1 MLGKRSDQKGLW
13 EADRLYLDYV
23 GKDTFYGLLASLR
36 GQLFSDDDFAEIY
49 CPDNGRDS
57 VPPSL
62 LATALLLQTYDKVSD
77 AEAKARADFDIRWKV
92 ALGIEIEDR
101 PFAKSTLQLFRAQLI
116 LHDKVREVFEGS
128 LRLARQSGYLK
139 KRGMRVALDTT
150 YILGRGAVKDTYNL
164 LADGIVKLLRVL
176 AVVANTTVGEWAE
189 AQGYEKYFGS
199 SIKGEA
205 TIDWSDRKAR
215 AALLGEIV
223 ADADRLLELARQ
235 AWVELPE
242 DSGQRQ
248 SIVDGA
254 ELLGQLL
261 LQDVERKSGDGDG
274 DAADDDDGVSIR
286 DGVSKDRMLSVHD
299 PELRHGHKSSRR
311 RFNGHKAAIVVDTD
325 SQLITA
331 VDVLP
336 GNAPDNLGALELVEQ
351 SEASTGSVVEEAMG
365 DAAYGDGGTRQT
377 FADAGRRLVAKVP
390 GRPDRKHYPKND
402 FHLDLAAG
410 SCTCPAG
417 QVTHA
422 IVPAGKRTDRA
433 GRVYR
438 LQAFQFDGA
447 VCGVCPLR
455 PQCIA
460 AQGRKG
466 RRVLIHPQEG
476 MLQQARALQQSA
488 DYDEYRARRV
498 VVEHRLARLVQL
510 GIRQSRYFGR
520 VKTKFQLYLAAT
532 VANLT
537 LVAGKIGL
545 LGSTDG
551 GAAGHRVARNDV
563 HAVVANAAANFSA
576 VRLGQLWSLILLTS
590 ALLPQLHFQIRAFR
604 PLGGLRGIGLH
615 ETAVAVGQVQHEV
628 VHLPLHSA
636 NDRLPLPEIT
646 LGVARRMGQRHEHLL
661 RPPPTLPD
669 VVLDYG
675 VLTLKTVLIPETL
688 EDAPGRVPLLP
699 GNFAIA
705 FQYRV
710 DHAGE
715 GLILSL
721 SKGWVAVVGLPADSL
736 AAPRVQHLAHRVPVQ
751 AERPGG
757 FPNAHP
763 LHQAGPARPK
773 IHLHCKHPLHLP
785 QADSQPF
792 RRRWTVQF
800 PNATIRRSSRPRGP
814 ISRRH

>member
-23 GKDTFYGLLASLR
+23 GQDTFYGLLASLR

-101 PFAKSTLQLFRAQLI
+101 PFAKSTLQMFRAQLI
-116 LHDKVREVFEGS
+116 LHDKVREVFESS

-176 AVVANTTVGEWAE
+176 AAVANIAVGEWAE
-189 AQGYEKYFGS
+189 GQGYERYFGS

-205 TIDWSDRKAR
+205 VIDWSDRKAR
-215 AALLGEIV
+215 RKLLGEIV

-242 DSGQRQ
+242 DSVQRQ
-248 SIVDGA
+248 SIVAGA

-261 LQDVERKSGDGDG
+261 LQDVERKSGDVDA
-274 DAADDDDGVSIR
+274 DAADDGVSIR

-351 SEASTGSVVEEAMG
+351 SEASTGSVVDEAMG

-390 GRPDRKHYPKND
+390 GRPDRKHFPKND
-402 FHLDLAAG
+402 FHLDLAVG

-417 QVTHA
+417 QVTGA
-422 IVPAGKRTDRA
+422 IVPAGKRTDGA

-455 PQCIA
+455 SQCIA
-460 AQGRKG
+460 AKGRKG
-466 RRVLIHPQEG
+466 RRVQIHPQEAL
-476 MLQQARALQQSA
+476 LQQARALQQSA

-510 GIRQSRYFGR
+510 GIRQSRYFGK

-545 LGSTDG
+545 SGSTGG
-551 GAAGHRVARNDV
+551 GAAGHRVVRNDV
-563 HAVVANAAANFSA
+563 RAVVANAAANFS
-576 VRLGQLWSLILLTS
+576 VIRLGQLWSVILLTS

-604 PLGGLRGIGLH
+604 P
-615 ETAVAVGQVQHEV
+615 
-628 VHLPLHSA
+628 
-636 NDRLPLPEIT
+636 
-646 LGVARRMGQRHEHLL
+646 
-661 RPPPTLPD
+661 
-669 VVLDYG
+669 
-675 VLTLKTVLIPETL
+675 
-688 EDAPGRVPLLP
+688 
-699 GNFAIA
+699 
-705 FQYRV
+705 
-710 DHAGE
+710 
-715 GLILSL
+715 
-721 SKGWVAVVGLPADSL
+721 
-736 AAPRVQHLAHRVPVQ
+736 
-751 AERPGG
+751 G
-757 FPNAHP
+757 F
-763 LHQAGPARPK
+763 
-773 IHLHCKHPLHLP
+773 
-785 QADSQPF
+785 
-792 RRRWTVQF
+792 
-800 PNATIRRSSRPRGP
+800 
-814 ISRRH
+814 

>member
-36 GQLFSDDDFAEIY
+36 GQLFRDDDFAEIY

-101 PFAKSTLQLFRAQLI
+101 PFAKSTLQMFRAQLI
-116 LHDKVREVFEGS
+116 LHDKVREVFESS

-164 LADGIVKLLRVL
+164 LADGIVKLMRAL
-176 AVVANTTVGEWAE
+176 AAVAKIDVREWAA
-189 AQGYEKYFGS
+189 AQRYDKYLGS

-205 TIDWSDRKAR
+205 AIDWSDRRAR
-215 AALLGEIV
+215 AALLAEIV
-223 ADADRLLELARQ
+223 ADADRLLELARR

-242 DSGQRQ
+242 DSAQRQ

-261 LQDVERKSGDGDG
+261 HQDIERKSGDA
-274 DAADDDDGVSIR
+274 DAHADDGVSLR
-286 DGVSKDRMLSVHD
+286 DGVSKDRMVSVHD

-351 SEASTGSVVEEAMG
+351 SEASTDSVVQEAMG

-377 FADAGRRLVAKVP
+377 FADAGRQLVAKVP
-390 GRPDRKHYPKND
+390 GRPNRSHFPKDD

-422 IVPAGKRTDRA
+422 MVSAGKRTDAA

-447 VCGVCPLR
+447 VCRECPLR
-455 PQCIA
+455 SQCIA
-460 AQGRKG
+460 AKGRQG
-466 RRVLIHPQEG
+466 RRVLIHPQEAL
-476 MLQQARALQQSA
+476 LQEARALQQSA
-488 DYDEYRARRV
+488 AYDEYRARRV

-520 VKTKFQLYLAAT
+520 VKTRFQVYLAAT

-537 LVAGKIGL
+537 LVLGNIGL
-545 LGSTDG
+545 SGGTSG
-551 GAAGHRVARNDV
+551 GAAGHRVVLNDV
-563 HAVVANAAANFSA
+563 HAVVANTAANLGA
-576 VRLGQLWSLILLTS
+576 VRLGQLWSVILLTT

-604 PLGGLRGIGLH
+604 P
-615 ETAVAVGQVQHEV
+615 
-628 VHLPLHSA
+628 
-636 NDRLPLPEIT
+636 
-646 LGVARRMGQRHEHLL
+646 
-661 RPPPTLPD
+661 
-669 VVLDYG
+669 
-675 VLTLKTVLIPETL
+675 
-688 EDAPGRVPLLP
+688 
-699 GNFAIA
+699 
-705 FQYRV
+705 
-710 DHAGE
+710 
-715 GLILSL
+715 
-721 SKGWVAVVGLPADSL
+721 
-736 AAPRVQHLAHRVPVQ
+736 
-751 AERPGG
+751 G
-757 FPNAHP
+757 F
-763 LHQAGPARPK
+763 
-773 IHLHCKHPLHLP
+773 
-785 QADSQPF
+785 
-792 RRRWTVQF
+792 
-800 PNATIRRSSRPRGP
+800 
-814 ISRRH
+814 

>member
-101 PFAKSTLQLFRAQLI
+101 PFAKSTLQMFRAQLI
-116 LHDKVREVFEGS
+116 LHEKVREVFEGS

-164 LADGIVKLLRVL
+164 LADGIVKLLRAL
-176 AVVANTTVGEWAE
+176 AAVANIAVGEWAE
-189 AQGYEKYFGS
+189 AQGYERYFGS

-261 LQDVERKSGDGDG
+261 LQDVERKSGDG

-390 GRPDRKHYPKND
+390 GRPDRKHFPKHD

-422 IVPAGKRTDRA
+422 IVPAGKRTDRS

-460 AQGRKG
+460 AQGRQG

-476 MLQQARALQQSA
+476 LLQQARALQQSA

-498 VVEHRLARLVQL
+498 VAEHRLARLVQL
-510 GIRQSRYFGR
+510 GIRQARYFGR

-551 GAAGHRVARNDV
+551 GAAGHRVVLNDV
-563 HAVVANAAANFSA
+563 RAVVANAAANFSA
-576 VRLGQLWSLILLTS
+576 VRLGQLWSLILFVS

-604 PLGGLRGIGLH
+604 P
-615 ETAVAVGQVQHEV
+615 
-628 VHLPLHSA
+628 
-636 NDRLPLPEIT
+636 
-646 LGVARRMGQRHEHLL
+646 
-661 RPPPTLPD
+661 
-669 VVLDYG
+669 
-675 VLTLKTVLIPETL
+675 
-688 EDAPGRVPLLP
+688 
-699 GNFAIA
+699 
-705 FQYRV
+705 
-710 DHAGE
+710 
-715 GLILSL
+715 
-721 SKGWVAVVGLPADSL
+721 
-736 AAPRVQHLAHRVPVQ
+736 
-751 AERPGG
+751 G
-757 FPNAHP
+757 F
-763 LHQAGPARPK
+763 
-773 IHLHCKHPLHLP
+773 
-785 QADSQPF
+785 
-792 RRRWTVQF
+792 
-800 PNATIRRSSRPRGP
+800 
-814 ISRRH
+814 

>member
-101 PFAKSTLQLFRAQLI
+101 PFAKSTLQMFRAQLI

-176 AVVANTTVGEWAE
+176 AAVANIAVGEWAE

-248 SIVDGA
+248 SIVAGA

-261 LQDVERKSGDGDG
+261 LQDVERKSGDA
-274 DAADDDDGVSIR
+274 DAHADDADDGVSIR
-286 DGVSKDRMLSVHD
+286 DGVSRDRMPSVHD

-365 DAAYGDGGTRQT
+365 DAAYGDGGTRQA
-377 FADAGRRLVAKVP
+377 FADAGRRLVARVP
-390 GRPDRKHYPKND
+390 GRPDRKHFPKND
-402 FHLDLAAG
+402 FHLDLAVG

-422 IVPAGKRTDRA
+422 IVPAGKRTDGA

-447 VCGVCPLR
+447 VCWVCPLR

-460 AQGRKG
+460 AQGRPG
-466 RRVLIHPQEG
+466 RRVQIHPQEAL
-476 MLQQARALQQSA
+476 LQQARALQQSA

-510 GIRQSRYFGR
+510 GIRQARYFGR

-537 LVAGKIGL
+537 LVAGKIGRS
-545 LGSTDG
+545 GSTGG
-551 GAAGHRVARNDV
+551 GAAGHRVVLNVARNDV
-563 HAVVANAAANFSA
+563 RAVVANAAANFSA
-576 VRLGQLWSLILLTS
+576 VRLGQLWSLILFVS

-604 PLGGLRGIGLH
+604 P
-615 ETAVAVGQVQHEV
+615 
-628 VHLPLHSA
+628 
-636 NDRLPLPEIT
+636 
-646 LGVARRMGQRHEHLL
+646 
-661 RPPPTLPD
+661 
-669 VVLDYG
+669 
-675 VLTLKTVLIPETL
+675 
-688 EDAPGRVPLLP
+688 
-699 GNFAIA
+699 
-705 FQYRV
+705 
-710 DHAGE
+710 
-715 GLILSL
+715 
-721 SKGWVAVVGLPADSL
+721 
-736 AAPRVQHLAHRVPVQ
+736 
-751 AERPGG
+751 G
-757 FPNAHP
+757 F
-763 LHQAGPARPK
+763 
-773 IHLHCKHPLHLP
+773 
-785 QADSQPF
+785 
-792 RRRWTVQF
+792 
-800 PNATIRRSSRPRGP
+800 
-814 ISRRH
+814 